1 MDKDKAIDIHQL
13 SVNYEKTS
21 ALWDIN
27 LSIPKGSLVGIIGPN
42 GAGKSTLLKALLG
55 LVKPLSGRILF
66 YGEPFAKVKEQV
78 AYVPQKGSID
88 WDFPMTAFDVV
99 LMGRFRKLKGLKW
112 YRKADKQAALKMLDC
127 LEMGSLAK
135 RQISA
140 LSGGQ
145 QQRLFIARALLQGA
159 SILFLDEPFAGV
171 DRATEDIIVRILK
184 DLRDEGKTIL
194 VVHHDLKTAYD
205 YFDRALLMNTSLVAW
220 GKTDVALSA
229 DNLARAYGQK
239 GELFGEAARLSRAE
253 KAGLP
258 T

>member
-1 MDKDKAIDIHQL
+1 MDQAIDIYQL
-13 SVNYEKTS
+13 NVNYEKTS

-27 LSIPKGSLVGIIGPN
+27 VSIPKGSLVGIIGPN

-55 LVKPLSGRILF
+55 LVKPLSGRALF
-66 YGEPFAKVKEQV
+66 YGAPFAKVKEQI

-88 WDFPMTAFDVV
+88 WDFPITVFDVV

-112 YRKADKQAALKMLDC
+112 YKKADKEAALKILDR

-145 QQRLFIARALLQGA
+145 QQRLFIARALLQEA
-159 SILFLDEPFAGV
+159 DILLLDEPFAAV
-171 DRATEDIIVRILK
+171 DKATEDIIIQILQ

-194 VVHHDLKTAYD
+194 VVHHDLKTAYE
-205 YFDRALLMNTSLVAW
+205 YFDKALLLNTSLVAY
-220 GKTDVALSA
+220 GKTDDALSA

-239 GELFGEAARLSRAE
+239 GELFSEATRLSGTE
-253 KAGLP
+253 KAGL
-258 T
+258 TT

>member
-1 MDKDKAIDIHQL
+1 MDKAIDIHQL

-27 LSIPKGSLVGIIGPN
+27 VSIPKGSLVGIIGPN

-55 LVKPLSGRILF
+55 LVKPLSGNALF
-66 YGEPFAKVKEQV
+66 YGAPFAKVKEQIV
-78 AYVPQKGSID
+78 YVPQKGSID
-88 WDFPMTAFDVV
+88 WDFPITVFDVV

-112 YRKADKQAALKMLDC
+112 YKKADKEAALKILDR
-127 LEMGSLAK
+127 LEMGSLAE

-145 QQRLFIARALLQGA
+145 QQRLFIARALLQEA
-159 SILFLDEPFAGV
+159 DILLLDEPFAAV
-171 DRATEDIIVRILK
+171 DKATEDIIIQILK

-194 VVHHDLKTAYD
+194 VVHHDLKTAYE
-205 YFDRALLMNTSLVAW
+205 YFDKALLLNTSLVAY
-220 GKTDVALSA
+220 GKTDDALSA

-239 GELFGEAARLSRAE
+239 GELFSEANRLSGTE
-253 KAGLP
+253 KAGLSK
-258 T
+258 